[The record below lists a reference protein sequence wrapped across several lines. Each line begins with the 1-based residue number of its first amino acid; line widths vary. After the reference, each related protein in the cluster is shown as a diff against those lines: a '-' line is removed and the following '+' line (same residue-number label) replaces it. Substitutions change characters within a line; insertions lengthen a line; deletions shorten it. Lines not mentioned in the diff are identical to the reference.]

1 MPHRDLEPELIDQ
14 AIIGDRAALSQLLLI
29 HHDALRRHIVHESA
43 GQQLGVMLADDIL
56 QQSFVRAAQSMG
68 TFESREAG
76 SFRGWLKT
84 IATNL
89 IKDAQKRRGRER
101 RTTAPHASHSED
113 GSFFQAVERL
123 SGDHTPPLKR
133 VQRSESIR
141 RMRTAMASL
150 PTEQRE
156 IVEQYY
162 LQTQSLEQIAAS
174 TGRTISSIRG
184 ICYRARK
191 NLRRLMGGSSLYFS
205 S

>member
-14 AIIGDRAALSQLLLI
+14 AIAGDRTALSQVLLI

-56 QQSFVRAAQSMG
+56 QQTFVRAAQSIT
-68 TFESREAG
+68 TFENRDAG
-76 SFRGWLKT
+76 SFRAWLKT

-89 IKDAQKRRGRER
+89 IKDARKRRGRER
-101 RTTAPHASHSED
+101 RATAPNVSHSDD
-113 GSFFQAVERL
+113 GSFLQAVERL
-123 SGDHTPPLKR
+123 SGDHTPPIKR

-150 PTEQRE
+150 PSDQRE
-156 IVEQYY
+156 VVERYY
-162 LQTQSLEQIAAS
+162 LQTQSLEQIAES
-174 TGRTISSIRG
+174 TGRTTSSIRG

-191 NLRRLMGGSSLYFS
+191 NLRSLMGGSSLYFS
-205 S
+205 G